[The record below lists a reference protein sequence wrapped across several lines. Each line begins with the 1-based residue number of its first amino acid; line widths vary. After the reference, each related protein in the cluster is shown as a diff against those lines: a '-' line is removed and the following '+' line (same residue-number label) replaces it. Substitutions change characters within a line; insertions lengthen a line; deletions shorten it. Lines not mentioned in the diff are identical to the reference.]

1 MWDVPTL
8 WVIFIVTVAVMLVL
22 DLFVFNRDHKSVS
35 VKKALTISAVWM
47 AVSLAFAV
55 LISFEMGQTSAVQ
68 YIAAYVI
75 EETMSV
81 DNLFVFLVIFAYFNV
96 PDEYQHKALFYGV
109 IGAIAFRAVFV
120 FAGAA
125 LLESFDFLMIVFG
138 VILLYTAIK
147 TVMKKEDPDKENK
160 FAEKLS
166 KRLRS
171 SPDFDGDKFFTV
183 RNGAR
188 VMTPL
193 LICVIVIEL
202 SDIVFA
208 FDSIPAALA
217 ISTDRLVVYS
227 SNIFAVMGLRSLYF
241 ALKGTLGSLRYM
253 KYGLGAVLAFVGIKM
268 LIGEEYE
275 IDVVYSLAYICI
287 VLLVTIGA
295 SVLMGKKEKKAAG
308 S

>member
-1 MWDVPTL
+1 MLDANAL
-8 WVIFIVTVAVMLVL
+8 WVIFIVTVAVMLFL
-22 DLFVFNRDHKSVS
+22 DLFVFNRDHRSIS
-35 VKKALTISAVWM
+35 VKKALVLSAIWM
-47 AVSLAFAV
+47 AVALAFAV
-55 LISFEMGQTSAVQ
+55 LIYIEMGQTAALQ
-68 YIAAYVI
+68 YIAAYTI

-81 DNLFVFLVIFAYFNV
+81 DNLFIFLVIFAYFSV

-125 LLESFDFLMIVFG
+125 LLESFDFLIFVFG
-138 VILLYTAIK
+138 FIIIYAAVKTAF
-147 TVMKKEDPDKENK
+147 KKDDPNKKNK

-166 KRLRS
+166 HKLKS
-171 SPDFDGDKFFTV
+171 SPDFDGDKFFTKY
-183 RNGAR
+183 NGVK

-202 SDIVFA
+202 SDIMFA

-217 ISTDRLVVYS
+217 ISTDRLIVYS

-241 ALKGTLGSLRYM
+241 ALRGTIGSLRYM
-253 KYGLGAVLAFVGIKM
+253 KYGLGAILAFVGIKM
-268 LIGEEYE
+268 LLGDYFELE
-275 IDVVYSLAYICI
+275 VAYSLLFICV

-295 SVLMGKKEKKAAG
+295 SILMERKEKRALG
-308 S
+308 T

>member
-1 MWDVPTL
+1 
-8 WVIFIVTVAVMLVL
+8 
-22 DLFVFNRDHKSVS
+22 
-35 VKKALTISAVWM
+35 
-47 AVSLAFAV
+47 
-55 LISFEMGQTSAVQ
+55 
-68 YIAAYVI
+68 
-75 EETMSV
+75 
-81 DNLFVFLVIFAYFNV
+81 
-96 PDEYQHKALFYGV
+96 
-109 IGAIAFRAVFV
+109 
-120 FAGAA
+120 
-125 LLESFDFLMIVFG
+125 MIVFG
-138 VILLYTAIK
+138 AILLYTAIK
-147 TVMKKEDPDKENK
+147 TVMKKEDPNKENK

-183 RNGAR
+183 RNGAK

-253 KYGLGAVLAFVGIKM
+253 KYGLGAILAFVGIKM

-275 IDVVYSLAYICI
+275 IDVLYSLAFICI
-287 VLLVTIGA
+287 VLLATIGA
-295 SVLMGKKEKKAAG
+295 SVLIERKERKTAET
-308 S
+308 